1 MRKVTL
7 FGVSNFIFHTFFY
20 ESYFFFFFSF
30 ENYRLKLHLQKKKS
44 ALFMKNHENVLKT
57 YLLQKKVIL
66 LQKYGF
72 IYNNL

>member
-1 MRKVTL
+1 
-7 FGVSNFIFHTFFY
+7 
-20 ESYFFFFFSF
+20 
-30 ENYRLKLHLQKKKS
+30 
-44 ALFMKNHENVLKT
+44 MKNHENVLKT